1 MEERFPPD
9 ESENIEKRLQKL
21 FILMISTKVDE
32 SEVDFLEIRNRVT
45 QLYDR
50 TKSQGEVVSRQVIEE
65 IIEDVRLYLDILNG
79 EDNDELQKFKS
90 DFGKSKF

>member
-65 IIEDVRLYLDILNG
+65 IIEDVRL
-79 EDNDELQKFKS
+79 
-90 DFGKSKF
+90 

>member
-9 ESENIEKRLQKL
+9 ESEKIEKRLQKL
-21 FILMISTKVDE
+21 FTLMVSTKVDD
-32 SEVDFLEIRNRVT
+32 SEGDFLEIRNRVT

-79 EDNDELQKFKS
+79 EDNDELQKFKNG
-90 DFGKSKF
+90 FEKSKF

>member
-21 FILMISTKVDE
+21 FILMVSTKVDE

>member
-21 FILMISTKVDE
+21 FILMVSTKVDE

-50 TKSQGEVVSRQVIEE
+50 TRSQGEVVSRQVIEE